1 MKSNKLFFTSLMI
14 LFSFLVFSG
23 FSGDEKNKNNG
34 FDLKN
39 LDRSV
44 SPAQDFYQFACG
56 GWQKNNPIPDEYSRY
71 GSFDVL
77 QEANNKVM
85 KKILENAAANK
96 NWPKGSEQQKIGD
109 FYATGMDSARI
120 EKEGY
125 KPIMPDLKRIDAF
138 QDKKELIKLIAEKH
152 LSGVAG
158 FFGFFV
164 TADAK
169 KSNLMAPHLSQG
181 GIGLQDVEYY
191 TKDDARSKEIREK
204 YVQYAANM
212 FKLIDVDAATADKYA
227 QTIMSIETRFA
238 KASNTRLENRDPL
251 KTYNKMTIEN
261 LKNISDGFNWDSYF
275 ENLGVEDLKLV
286 IVGQPKFFT
295 ELGKMI
301 DDISLDD
308 WKIYLKW
315 NLVRS
320 TAPALSSSFVNE
332 QFNFNGRFMAGTKA
346 MQPRWKRILQSVNGA
361 MGEMVGQLYV
371 KEVFPPES
379 KARAKAIVN
388 NLLISMGESI
398 KGLEWMSEETKVQAL
413 KKLSAF
419 GVKIGYPD
427 KWKDYSGLEV
437 ARDSYVKN
445 LERARKWARKD
456 NLSKIGK
463 PVDKA
468 EWNMTPQTV
477 NANYSPTH
485 NEITFP
491 AAILQPPFFNK
502 DADDAINYGA
512 MGVVIGHEISHG
524 FDDQGRKFDEVGNL
538 KDWWT
543 KEDNIKFQERAKKLA
558 DHYSSFVA
566 IDTFRVNGPLT
577 LGENIGDLG
586 GLTVS
591 YAAFKKTEQYK
602 KGEMIDG
609 FTPAQRFFLGYAQVW
624 ADNIRPEELKLRLKT
639 DVHSP
644 ARQRVLCPL
653 SILPEFFQAFD
664 VKPGDPMRK
673 PEDKIVKIW

>member
-1 MKSNKLFFTSLMI
+1 MPQQIKI
-14 LFSFLVFSG
+14 G
-23 FSGDEKNKNNG
+23 
-34 FDLKN
+34 
-39 LDRSV
+39 RR
-44 SPAQDFYQFACG
+44 AQ
-56 GWQKNNPIPDEYSRY
+56 
-71 GSFDVL
+71 
-77 QEANNKVM
+77 NNKR
-85 KKILENAAANK
+85 
-96 NWPKGSEQQKIGD
+96 SEISMQP
-109 FYATGMDSARI
+109 ARI

-125 KPIMPDLKRIDAF
+125 KPIMPDLKRIDAL

-191 TKDDARSKEIREK
+191 TKDDARSKDIREK

-212 FKLIDVDAATADKYA
+212 FKLIDVDAATVDKYA

-275 ENLGVEDLKLV
+275 ESLGVEGLKLV
-286 IVGQPKFFT
+286 IVSQPKFFT

-388 NLLISMGESI
+388 NLLISMGE
-398 KGLEWMSEETKVQAL
+398 
-413 KKLSAF
+413 
-419 GVKIGYPD
+419 
-427 KWKDYSGLEV
+427 
-437 ARDSYVKN
+437 
-445 LERARKWARKD
+445 
-456 NLSKIGK
+456 
-463 PVDKA
+463 
-468 EWNMTPQTV
+468 
-477 NANYSPTH
+477 
-485 NEITFP
+485 
-491 AAILQPPFFNK
+491 
-502 DADDAINYGA
+502 
-512 MGVVIGHEISHG
+512 
-524 FDDQGRKFDEVGNL
+524 
-538 KDWWT
+538 
-543 KEDNIKFQERAKKLA
+543 
-558 DHYSSFVA
+558 
-566 IDTFRVNGPLT
+566 
-577 LGENIGDLG
+577 
-586 GLTVS
+586 
-591 YAAFKKTEQYK
+591 
-602 KGEMIDG
+602 
-609 FTPAQRFFLGYAQVW
+609 
-624 ADNIRPEELKLRLKT
+624 
-639 DVHSP
+639 
-644 ARQRVLCPL
+644 
-653 SILPEFFQAFD
+653 
-664 VKPGDPMRK
+664 
-673 PEDKIVKIW
+673 